1 MLRTVKRIVHLSGK
15 YRGKL
20 IFSFVAGFLETAM
33 ASVAMFAI
41 YIVLCWSVEDALITS
56 KHILW
61 ITLALVASVALRFAF
76 KLLEYRSQSGVGY
89 EIVCDKR
96 LALGEKLR
104 HLSMGF
110 YSETDVGDISS
121 VVGNDLTFV
130 EGFAMTFLSKT
141 VGAVTSAVLMMAF
154 LFAMDWRVA
163 LTACI
168 GYPVVWVIHMQI
180 QKFYKKH
187 AGLRQEA
194 HAQTSGVM
202 LEYLQGLFV
211 IRAFN
216 MSERQGSR
224 LKSALKNLESVS
236 FDFEIKAMPL
246 AALYLCCFHICTVL
260 ILCVSAHLF
269 LGALITLP
277 VALFFVVMVFTF
289 YAPMELIG
297 MISGIVRLM
306 NTCMDRM
313 QALMDAPVM
322 DEAAEDV
329 PVARFDVEFKDVS
342 FSYGD
347 KPVLKHISFHAPAN
361 SMTAIVGA
369 SGSGKSTM
377 LNLIARFWD
386 VSGGSIS
393 IGGVD
398 IREMTCDCVMQY
410 ISAVFQKAY
419 LFHDTIFHN
428 IRFGNPMATRE
439 EVMDA
444 AKKARCHDFISGL
457 PNGYD
462 TVVGEAGATLSGG
475 ERQRISIARALL
487 KNAPIVLLDEV
498 TANIDPENEMLIQ
511 QAIGA
516 LVKNKTV
523 FIVAHK
529 LATIQNAG
537 QILVLN
543 EQGRICESGTHEKLM
558 AIGGLYSSLWNKSRK
573 ICNWSIEG

>member
-1 MLRTVKRIVHLSGK
+1 MLRTVERIMGLSGK

-20 IFSFVAGFLETAM
+20 IFSFIAGFLENAM
-33 ASVAMFAI
+33 ASVAMLSI
-41 YIVLCWSVEDALITS
+41 YIALRWSVTDALTK

-61 ITLALVASVALRFAF
+61 IALALAASLILRFVF
-76 KLLEYRSQSGVGY
+76 KLLEYRFQSGVGY

-96 LALGEKLR
+96 LSLGEKLR

-110 YSETDVGDISS
+110 YSETDAGNISS
-121 VVGNDLTFV
+121 VVGSDLTFV
-130 EGFAMTFLSKT
+130 EGFAMSFLSKT
-141 VGAVTSAVLMMAF
+141 VGAVTSALLLMAF
-154 LFAMDWRVA
+154 MFTIDWRIALVA
-163 LTACI
+163 CA
-168 GYPVVWVIHMQI
+168 GYPAVWAIHMQI

-187 AGLRQEA
+187 AMLRQEA

-224 LKSALKNLESVS
+224 LKDVLRNLETVS
-236 FDFEIKAMPL
+236 FDFEMKAMPL
-246 AALYLCCFHICTVL
+246 AVLYLCCFHICTVM
-260 ILCVSAHLF
+260 ILCASAHLF
-269 LGALITLP
+269 LNVLITLP
-277 VALFFVVMVFTF
+277 MALFFVTMVFTF
-289 YAPMELIG
+289 YAPMELLG
-297 MISGIVRLM
+297 MISGIIRLM
-306 NTCMDRM
+306 NACMDRM
-313 QALMDAPVM
+313 QAMMDAPVM
-322 DEAAEDV
+322 DEAGEDV
-329 PVARFDVEFKDVS
+329 PLARFDVEFRDVS

-347 KPVLKHISFHAPAN
+347 KPVLNHISFYAPAN
-361 SMTAIVGA
+361 SMTAIVGV

-398 IREMTCDCVMQY
+398 VREMTCDCVMQY
-410 ISAVFQKAY
+410 ISAVFQRAY
-419 LFHDTIFHN
+419 LFHDTIFNN
-428 IRFGNPMATRE
+428 IQFGNPMATRE

-457 PNGYD
+457 PKGYD

-511 QAIGA
+511 QAISA
-516 LVKNKTV
+516 LVENKTI

-529 LATIQNAG
+529 LATIQNAD

-543 EQGRICESGTHEKLM
+543 ERGQICESGNHEKLM
-558 AIGGLYSSLWNKSRK
+558 ASGGHYSTLWKKSQK
-573 ICNWSIEG
+573 VSSWSI